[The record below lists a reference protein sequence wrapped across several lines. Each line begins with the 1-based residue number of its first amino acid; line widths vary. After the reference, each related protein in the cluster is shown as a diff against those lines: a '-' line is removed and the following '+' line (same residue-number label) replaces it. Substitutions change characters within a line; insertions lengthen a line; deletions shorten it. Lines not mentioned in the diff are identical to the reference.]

1 MSARHDKKKRMEV
14 KFSTVI
20 IVSLVLMATALIYVW
35 SHLHSTKL
43 NYLIAEEISIR
54 DNLLEKNKKL
64 KLEYATLRSP
74 QRIESIAR
82 NKLDMYYPERGQV
95 VFVK

>member
-1 MSARHDKKKRMEV
+1 MSAKHDKKKRMEV

-35 SHLHSTKL
+35 SHLHSTNL

-54 DNLLEKNKKL
+54 DSFLEENKKL
-64 KLEYATLRSP
+64 KIEYATLRSP
-74 QRIESIAR
+74 QRIEAIAR
-82 NKLDMYYPERGQV
+82 NKLDMYYPESGQV
-95 VFVK
+95 IFVK

>member
-1 MSARHDKKKRMEV
+1 MSAKHDKKKRMEV

-35 SHLHSTKL
+35 SHLHFTKL

-54 DNLLEKNKKL
+54 DSLLEENKKL
-64 KLEYATLRSP
+64 KIEYATLRSP
-74 QRIESIAR
+74 QRIEAIAR

-95 VFVK
+95 IFVK

>member
-1 MSARHDKKKRMEV
+1 MSAKHSKKERLEI

-35 SHLHSTKL
+35 SHLHFTKL

-54 DNLLEKNKKL
+54 DNLIEENKRL
-64 KLEYATLRSP
+64 KIEYATLRSP
-74 QRIESIAR
+74 QRIEAIAR
-82 NKLDMYYPERGQV
+82 DKLGMHYPEREQV
-95 VFVK
+95 IFIK

>member
-1 MSARHDKKKRMEV
+1 MSAKNRKKERLEI

-43 NYLIAEEISIR
+43 NYIIAEEISIR
-54 DNLLEKNKKL
+54 DNLIEENKRL
-64 KLEYATLRSP
+64 KIEYATLRSP
-74 QRIESIAR
+74 QRIEAIAR
-82 NKLDMYYPERGQV
+82 DKLDMHYPEREQV
-95 VFVK
+95 IFIK